1 MLNIKISN
9 IEVYRGLD
17 IVSNDYYIEHFKKYG
32 KDIKHFLTDIIG
44 RNNRYLIDPDKENS
58 LTMATE
64 ATRKVLAEANLT
76 GKDLDMIVYSSVLP
90 EYVAPP
96 SSIYLHSIIGGKH
109 DCICYDINANCV
121 GMTLSLSQ
129 ICSLMT
135 INSNI
140 KRTLLIGSDYVNPL
154 LNHENEFC
162 YGHYGDAACAIIL
175 EKADESCGILG
186 TKCYVNSIEHENVT
200 FPACGFTKA
209 IKSGNLSQYLMD
221 WKPFEPAT
229 TEIGVENMK
238 LLLKEN
244 NFTNDDVK
252 MFCLSQYA
260 IAMVNNIRELLEIDK
275 EKSLYIGD
283 EYGYTAT
290 SSPFIALYE
299 SIKRGLIK
307 RGDYI
312 MFWTVGVGTQN
323 AAVLYKY

>member
-9 IEVYRGLD
+9 IEIYRGSD
-17 IVSNDYYIEHFKKYG
+17 IVSNDFYIEHFKKYG
-32 KDIKHFLTDIIG
+32 KDVKHFLNDIIG
-44 RNNRYLIDPDKENS
+44 RNNRYLINPDKENS
-58 LTMATE
+58 LTMAAE
-64 ATRKVLAEANLT
+64 ATKKALAAANLT
-76 GKDLDMIVYSSVLP
+76 GQDLDMIVYSSVLP

-96 SSIYLHSIIGGKH
+96 SSIFLHSIIGGKH
-109 DCICYDINANCV
+109 ECICYDINANCV

-129 ICSLMT
+129 ICNLMCM
-135 INSNI
+135 NSNI
-140 KRTLLIGSDYVNPL
+140 KRTLLVGSDYVNPL
-154 LNHENEFC
+154 LNHENEFT
-162 YGHYGDAACAIIL
+162 YGHYGDAACAVIL
-175 EKADESCGILG
+175 EKTDESCGLLG
-186 TKCYVNSIEHENVT
+186 TKCYVNSCEHENVL

-209 IKSGNLSQYLMD
+209 LKTGDPSKFLMD

-229 TEIGVENMK
+229 TEIGVNNLK
-238 LLLKEN
+238 LLMKEN
-244 NFTNDDVK
+244 NLTKDDIK

-260 IAMVNNIRELLEIDK
+260 IAMLNDIRGMLGID
-275 EKSLYIGD
+275 ETKSLYVGD

-323 AAVLYKY
+323 AALLYKY